1 MLVKVF
7 SVSFRWC
14 LCMPRWHPIQSRQN
28 HKVVRGNNKQGCA
41 EVWCVLPVTSRCRSG
56 GGREGGPKRLGSVSG
71 RGIIHPE
78 KTSLGR
84 QTSHLRRRLKLETSH
99 SIKNQPF
106 FILKWPLTKNKRH
119 KQYFTVQI
127 RLDSIRLSMHH
138 KAVAR
143 STLSLPGDHGRM
155 PRPSI
160 NNAQAFT
167 IWQPP
172 ELELDPKSSIQNR
185 PFQSFEKIKSSK

>member
-1 MLVKVF
+1 
-7 SVSFRWC
+7 
-14 LCMPRWHPIQSRQN
+14 
-28 HKVVRGNNKQGCA
+28 
-41 EVWCVLPVTSRCRSG
+41 VLKGGVTSTQSMSLR
-56 GGREGGPKRLGSVSG
+56 GRGPKRLGSVSG

-78 KTSLGR
+78 KSSVGR
-84 QTSHLRRRLKLETSH
+84 QTSHLRRRLKTETSH

-106 FILKWPLTKNKRH
+106 FILKWPLTKNKPH
-119 KQYFTVQI
+119 KQYLAVQI

-143 STLSLPGDHGRM
+143 STLSLPSGHGRM

-160 NNAQAFT
+160 TTPKPFT

-172 ELELDPKSSIQNR
+172 VLELDPKSSIQNR

>member
-1 MLVKVF
+1 MCVT
-7 SVSFRWC
+7 SN
-14 LCMPRWHPIQSRQN
+14 QSAS
-28 HKVVRGNNKQGCA
+28 VRGG
-41 EVWCVLPVTSRCRSG
+41 
-56 GGREGGPKRLGSVSG
+56 GGPKRLGSVSG

-78 KTSLGR
+78 KSSR
-84 QTSHLRRRLKLETSH
+84 SPNVHLRRRLKLESSH

-106 FILKWPLTKNKRH
+106 FILKWPLMGNKPH
-119 KQYFTVQI
+119 KQYLTVQI

-143 STLSLPGDHGRM
+143 STLSLPRR
-155 PRPSI
+155 PRSHAKTLH

-167 IWQPP
+167 LWQPP